1 MARDARPI
9 ARVRLARS
17 LPRVLAAPLLAVVLG
32 AVLVGLGLVV
42 VGGMLGLGVAAGGG
56 ALAALGLVG
65 AAVPLS
71 VRVDVEE
78 SIVRVQWLFGRRVYL
93 LTPGSLTRVHLH
105 GEGASPLRSGFR
117 FGWALGPAVLRNV
130 EEIHVVRLAPT
141 ETAILIPTAR
151 GRLAIAT
158 SDEQHLIDALM
169 QAAHARA
176 RTEEIA
182 AAQAEA
188 EPEVPEP
195 SPAVEA
201 EALDPRLLTGI
212 ERSEYLEALA
222 RREAEEAEADARTTA
237 AAPPPSVQPEPA
249 AAMASPAEAIPAAA
263 PRRIFRRPSWAR
275 RRPSDGSLDMP
286 AMPAPSAAGVAVP
299 SRAGTAARVRRL
311 PISRPRPS
319 WLLPLL
325 PLAAAGGAWAA
336 GVYIGRMPELGSDT
350 ARLTALAL
358 VLAGPG
364 TTIGALMARTWW
376 PRTVGVV
383 VTGGLAASVF
393 IGRALLPM

>member
-1 MARDARPI
+1 MPRDARTI

-17 LPRVLAAPLLAVVLG
+17 LPRLLAAPLLAIALG
-32 AVLVGLGLVV
+32 AALVGTGLLL
-42 VGGMLGLGVAAGGG
+42 VGGTPGIAMAAGG
-56 ALAALGLVG
+56 AALGLLGLIG

-71 VRVDVEE
+71 VRVHIEE
-78 SIVRVQWLFGRRVYL
+78 SIVRVRWLFGRRVYL

-141 ETAILIPTAR
+141 ETVILIPTAR

-158 SDEQHLIDALM
+158 SDEQHLIEALT

-176 RTEEIA
+176 RAEEVAEA
-182 AAQAEA
+182 AAAP
-188 EPEVPEP
+188 EPEAPEP
-195 SPAVEA
+195 SPTAGVEGF
-201 EALDPRLLTGI
+201 DPRLLTGI
-212 ERSEYLEALA
+212 ERSLYQESLA
-222 RREAEEAEADARTTA
+222 RQEAEAR
-237 AAPPPSVQPEPA
+237 AAPAPSPEQPEPP
-249 AAMASPAEAIPAAA
+249 SIEPPPEPIPPAE

-275 RRPSDGSLDMP
+275 RRPSGSSLEMP
-286 AMPAPSAAGVAVP
+286 AMPSPSTAVGVP
-299 SRAGTAARVRRL
+299 GRARALPLRR
-311 PISRPRPS
+311 PKPS
-319 WLLPLL
+319 WLLPLV
-325 PLAAAGGAWAA
+325 PLAVAGAAWGA
-336 GVYIGRMPELGSDT
+336 GVYLGRMPELGSDG

-364 TTIGALMARTWW
+364 STIGALMARTWW

-383 VTGGLAASVF
+383 VTGGVAASVF
-393 IGRALLPM
+393 IGRALLPI

>member
-1 MARDARPI
+1 M
-9 ARVRLARS
+9 
-17 LPRVLAAPLLAVVLG
+17 
-32 AVLVGLGLVV
+32 
-42 VGGMLGLGVAAGGG
+42 
-56 ALAALGLVG
+56 
-65 AAVPLS
+65 
-71 VRVDVEE
+71 
-78 SIVRVQWLFGRRVYL
+78 
-93 LTPGSLTRVHLH
+93 
-105 GEGASPLRSGFR
+105 
-117 FGWALGPAVLRNV
+117 
-130 EEIHVVRLAPT
+130 
-141 ETAILIPTAR
+141 
-151 GRLAIAT
+151 
-158 SDEQHLIDALM
+158 
-169 QAAHARA
+169 
-176 RTEEIA
+176 

-188 EPEVPEP
+188 EPEEPEP
-195 SPAVEA
+195 SPAEGT

-212 ERSEYLEALA
+212 ERSEYLEDLA
-222 RREAEEAEADARTTA
+222 RREAEERAATA
-237 AAPPPSVQPEPA
+237 AAPAPQAPEPEPGVPIEPLPEPA
-249 AAMASPAEAIPAAA
+249 PAAPPP

-275 RRPSDGSLDMP
+275 RRPSDASLDMP
-286 AMPAPSAAGVAVP
+286 AMPPPSPAGLAVA
-299 SRAGTAARVRRL
+299 SRTGTAAHVRTL

-393 IGRALLPM
+393 IGRALLPI

>member
-1 MARDARPI
+1 MARYARPI

-17 LPRVLAAPLLAVVLG
+17 LPHVLAAPLLAIVFG
-32 AVLVGLGLVV
+32 AVLVVMGLVL
-42 VGGMLGLGVAAGGG
+42 VGGTPGLAVAAGGVAVG
-56 ALAALGLVG
+56 VLGIVG

-71 VRVDVEE
+71 VRVDIEE
-78 SIVRVQWLFGRRVYL
+78 SIVRVSWLFGRRVYL
-93 LTPGSLTRVHLH
+93 LTPGTLTRIHLH
-105 GEGASPLRSGFR
+105 GEGATPLRAGFR

-141 ETAILIPTAR
+141 ETLILIPTAR
-151 GRLAIAT
+151 GRLGIAT
-158 SDEQHLIDALM
+158 SDEEHLIDALVR
-169 QAAHARA
+169 AAHARA

-182 AAQAEA
+182 AAEA
-188 EPEVPEP
+188 EPEEPEP
-195 SPAVEA
+195 SPAAGVEA
-201 EALDPRLLTGI
+201 FDPRLLTGI
-212 ERSEYLEALA
+212 ERSQDLEALA
-222 RREAEEAEADARTTA
+222 RREAEARTAA
-237 AAPPPSVQPEPA
+237 AAPPPAAESQPTAAIEPP
-249 AAMASPAEAIPAAA
+249 PAAIPAAP

-275 RRPSDGSLDMP
+275 RRPSEGSLDMP
-286 AMPAPSAAGVAVP
+286 AMPPPSPAAPAVP
-299 SRAGTAARVRRL
+299 SRSATVARVRAL
-311 PISRPRPS
+311 PIRRPKPS
-319 WLLPLL
+319 WLLPLV

-393 IGRALLPM
+393 IGRALLPI

>member
-17 LPRVLAAPLLAVVLG
+17 LPRVLAAPLLAIVFG
-32 AVLVGLGLVV
+32 AALIVMGLVLVGGTPGLAVV
-42 VGGMLGLGVAAGGG
+42 AGGVAVGV
-56 ALAALGLVG
+56 LGIVG

-71 VRVDVEE
+71 VRVDIEE
-78 SIVRVQWLFGRRVYL
+78 SIVRVRWLFGRRVYL
-93 LTPGSLTRVHLH
+93 LTPGSLTRIHLH
-105 GEGASPLRSGFR
+105 GEVATPLRAGFR

-141 ETAILIPTAR
+141 ETVILIPTAR
-151 GRLAIAT
+151 GRLGIAT
-158 SDEQHLIDALM
+158 SDEEHLIDALVR
-169 QAAHARA
+169 ATHARA

-182 AAQAEA
+182 AAEE
-188 EPEVPEP
+188 EPEEPEP
-195 SPAVEA
+195 SPAAGVA
-201 EALDPRLLTGI
+201 PFDPRLLTGI
-212 ERSEYLEALA
+212 ERSQYLEALA
-222 RREAEEAEADARTTA
+222 RREAEARTAA
-237 AAPPPSVQPEPA
+237 AAPPPAAEPQPTVAIEPP
-249 AAMASPAEAIPAAA
+249 PAAIPAAR

-275 RRPSDGSLDMP
+275 RRPSEGSLDMP
-286 AMPAPSAAGVAVP
+286 AMPPPSPAALAVP
-299 SRAGTAARVRRL
+299 SRSATVARVRAL
-311 PISRPRPS
+311 PVSRRKPS
-319 WLLPLL
+319 WLLPLV

-393 IGRALLPM
+393 IGRALLPI

>member
-9 ARVRLARS
+9 DRVRLARS
-17 LPRVLAAPLLAVVLG
+17 LPRMLAAPLLAILLGGVLVAMG
-32 AVLVGLGLVV
+32 LVLVGGTPGLA
-42 VGGMLGLGVAAGGG
+42 VAAGGV
-56 ALAALGLVG
+56 ALGVLGLVG

-71 VRVDVEE
+71 VRVVIEE
-78 SIVRVQWLFGRRVYL
+78 SIVRVSWLFGRRVYL

-117 FGWALGPAVLRNV
+117 FGWALGPAILRNV

-141 ETAILIPTAR
+141 ETVILIPTAR

-158 SDEQHLIDALM
+158 SDEQHLIDALTR
-169 QAAHARA
+169 AAHARA
-176 RTEEIA
+176 RAEEA
-182 AAQAEA
+182 VEEA
-188 EPEVPEP
+188 VEEPPPQEVPAP
-195 SPAVEA
+195 SPPAGVDGF
-201 EALDPRLLTGI
+201 DPRLLTGI
-212 ERSEYLEALA
+212 ERSLYEESVA
-222 RREAEEAEADARTTA
+222 RQAAEGQSA
-237 AAPPPSVQPEPA
+237 AVAPVPEPA
-249 AAMASPAEAIPAAA
+249 AAEPTPEIEPSPDAIPSAE

-275 RRPSDGSLDMP
+275 RRPSDTSLGMP
-286 AMPAPSAAGVAVP
+286 AMPPPSSAGAMPSAR
-299 SRAGTAARVRRL
+299 RAMPERVRAL

-325 PLAAAGGAWAA
+325 PLAAAGAAWAA
-336 GVYIGRMPELGSDT
+336 GVYLGRMPELGSDT

-364 TTIGALMARTWW
+364 TSIGALMARTWW

-393 IGRALLPM
+393 IGRALLPL